1 MLIGPKSFAEH
12 RTWLIFVLTST
23 AAAIAWY
30 VEFAWHSDTWPGGSS
45 LPGLTFGIL
54 VHAIIVFEMLLW
66 PRKKVRGWRL
76 GRASTW
82 LRAHVWLGLLSL
94 PLVVLHSGFHFG
106 GQLSA
111 VLMVLFLLVIGSG
124 ILGLALQ
131 QWIPRLLLDE
141 VPAETIYSQIDYVA
155 QGYCYGAE
163 DMLLAAYGP
172 DPAGR
177 HLQREKGHADTRQ
190 PGEPLVVGAMRK
202 VGNVQGRVLE
212 TQPWIAAPEHAELLR
227 DAFYT
232 TIAPYLQHGPK
243 SKSPLRRANEARRHF
258 QLLASQ
264 VDPQTRSLVDAWE
277 SLCEQRQQFD
287 LQARLHFVLHAW
299 LWLHVPLSVA
309 LTILLIIHVGSALN
323 FPNL

>member
-1 MLIGPKSFAEH
+1 MLIGPKSFAQH
-12 RTWLIFVLTST
+12 RAWLVLVLTAT
-23 AAAIAWY
+23 AGAIAWY
-30 VEFAWHSDTWPGGSS
+30 VEAAWHGGVWPGGGS
-45 LPGLTFGIL
+45 LPGLTFGVL
-54 VHAIIVFEMLLW
+54 GAAIILFEMLLW

-111 VLMVLFLLVIGSG
+111 VLLTLFLLVIGSG

-163 DMLLAAYGP
+163 DLLLAACGA

-177 HLQREKGHADTRQ
+177 RLKRNDGQANVRQ

-202 VGNVQGRVLE
+202 VGNVHGRVLE
-212 TQPWIAAPEHAELLR
+212 AQPTIAAPEHAELLR
-227 DAFYT
+227 NAFYT
-232 TIAPYLQHGPK
+232 TIAPYLQNGSK
-243 SKSPLRRANEARRHF
+243 SKSPLRRANDARRHF

-264 VDPQTRSLVDAWE
+264 VDQQTQSLVDAWE

-299 LWLHVPLSVA
+299 LWIHVPLSVA
-309 LTILLIIHVGSALN
+309 LTMLLFFHGYTALKY
-323 FPNL
+323 L